1 MSGVTLLANKI
12 NFYNRKLISGLST
25 CCLLRSRYFDPAGFY
40 RVDSVSN
47 IVFEMSARL
56 VNATWEGNLRE
67 VRRLIEEEGED
78 PNERDWREQ
87 TALET
92 SCARCHLNVVKYLIE
107 EQHCNPNDSYK
118 YTPLHYACGWEYY
131 YFGSSSSSSSSSL
144 DVVKYLIETCH
155 CDPMR
160 VNKDGRTPL
169 YYAVTEDKLDVV
181 KYLIETCHCDPMR
194 VNKDGRTPLYYAV
207 TEDKLDVVKYLIET
221 CHCDPMCVDE
231 YGRTPLY
238 YAVTE
243 GTLDVVKYLIETC
256 HCDPMRV
263 DKDGRTPLYYAVT
276 EGTLDVVKYLIET
289 CHCDPMRVDWYGRTP
304 LHYAVTEGTLDV
316 VKYLIET
323 CHCDPMRVDKDGWT
337 PLHYAVTE
345 GKLDVVKYLIETC
358 HCDPMRVD
366 WYGRTPFHYAVTEG
380 TLDVVKYLIETC
392 HCDPMRVDKDG
403 WTPLHYAVTEG
414 KLDVVKYL
422 IETCHCDPMRVDDYG
437 QTPLHYAVTEGKLDV
452 VKYLI
457 ETCHCDPMCVDEYGR
472 TPLHYAVTEGTLD
485 VVKYLIETCHCDP
498 MRVDKYGRTLL
509 HYAVTEGKLDVVKYL
524 IETCHCDPM
533 RVDKDGRTPLH
544 YAVTKGTLDVVKY
557 LIETC
562 HCDPMCVDEYGRT
575 PLHYA
580 VTEDKFDVVKYLIE
594 TCHCDPMCEDK
605 DGRTPFY
612 YVVTRNK
619 LDVVKHLIE
628 TCHCDPMCV
637 DKNGRTPLHYAVTE
651 GKLDVVKHLIETCHC
666 DPMCV
671 DKDGQT
677 PLHYA
682 VKSANRYIAE
692 YLLVKC
698 KCNPNCKD
706 KDGHTPLDL
715 DVNNSVSHSCAKIL
729 LEAGAIPT
737 VKPPPPPVKIFIVG
751 NPSVGKSSLTRA
763 IQTETSA
770 MGAALAFITG
780 PQLVRN
786 VEQKTAGIVP
796 CQFTSKTYGE
806 VTFFDFAGQQEYYAS
821 HAALLKNSISSATPL
836 FLTVADLRDSK
847 EDIKQK
853 LVFWM
858 TFLANQCTSLHTKP
872 HVIIVGSHKDVLK
885 SRGEDPKVKLDF
897 EFDQT
902 VASKF
907 HIHDFI
913 PMDCRQHNSRG
924 ITKLRTS
931 VKNTCEAIRK
941 ELDATTLHYLYI
953 FLLDRFRGVPALT
966 CEEVQRLASSETL
979 EIPLRQN
986 NPEYLYKSCEELDKA
1001 GCMMFIKNCEDIAKS
1016 WIVLDQAAL
1025 LSEVNGVLFAPEGF
1039 KQHCNLANATGV
1051 VPVSRLAKKFPQ
1063 HNPEMLVLFMSHF
1076 EFCKGIH
1083 NDEVLHLINQDHCP
1097 QSELTGVSKERY
1109 LFFPGLVSL
1118 EVPHDVWEA
1127 DTRFPH
1133 YCGWMLQCCDPGQYL
1148 TSQFL
1153 QVLLLRI
1160 AFSCALTPEAHTSY
1174 ILQRKCIFW
1183 KNGIYWCNRKGV
1195 KSLIEIR
1202 DPPQMREVVVMLC
1215 CLADREMECAHLRST
1230 IIQLALS
1237 AKEQFCSGIQTKQ
1250 FFIRPSLV
1258 KEYPF
1263 KSDHAEHGL
1272 VSATEVETAIAE
1284 RDLLVVNSALQQIE
1298 LKELLIFS
1306 HQPQREALESASC
1319 KFNSLLTILFY
1330 FLLFAGVHVLESC
1343 ECDKLFKFLKAAASS
1358 WRKIASELD
1367 FNFHEQNNIVRTP
1380 GLYGD
1385 EDYFQEM
1392 LSRWLKRE
1400 PKHTT
1405 VEVLSKALHLAGEHR
1420 LAHELEHDSGFMS
1433 PDRCL

>member
-1 MSGVTLLANKI
+1 M
-12 NFYNRKLISGLST
+12 
-25 CCLLRSRYFDPAGFY
+25 LRSTSILLVY
-40 RVDSVSN
+40 RVDSASN
-47 IVFEMSARL
+47 VVFEMSDRL
-56 VNATWEGNLRE
+56 RGAAWEGNLRE
-67 VRRLIEEEGED
+67 VRRLIEEEGVN
-78 PNERDWREQ
+78 PSGRDWWGQ
-87 TALET
+87 TALGL

-107 EQHCNPNDSYK
+107 EQHCDPNESNIYH
-118 YTPLHYACGWEYY
+118 TPLHYACGRDYY
-131 YFGSSSSSSSSSL
+131 YFGSSSSSSSL

-160 VNKDGRTPL
+160 VDEYVRTPL
-169 YYAVTEDKLDVV
+169 HYAVTKDKLDVV

-194 VNKDGRTPLYYAV
+194 VD
-207 TEDKLDVVKYLIET
+207 ED
-221 CHCDPMCVDE
+221 
-231 YGRTPLY
+231 
-238 YAVTE
+238 
-243 GTLDVVKYLIETC
+243 
-256 HCDPMRV
+256 
-263 DKDGRTPLYYAVT
+263 
-276 EGTLDVVKYLIET
+276 
-289 CHCDPMRVDWYGRTP
+289 GRTP
-304 LHYAVTEGTLDV
+304 LHYAVT
-316 VKYLIET
+316 K
-323 CHCDPMRVDKDGWT
+323 DK
-337 PLHYAVTE
+337 
-345 GKLDVVKYLIETC
+345 
-358 HCDPMRVD
+358 
-366 WYGRTPFHYAVTEG
+366 
-380 TLDVVKYLIETC
+380 
-392 HCDPMRVDKDG
+392 
-403 WTPLHYAVTEG
+403 
-414 KLDVVKYL
+414 
-422 IETCHCDPMRVDDYG
+422 
-437 QTPLHYAVTEGKLDV
+437 
-452 VKYLI
+452 
-457 ETCHCDPMCVDEYGR
+457 
-472 TPLHYAVTEGTLD
+472 LD

-498 MRVDKYGRTLL
+498 MRVDKYGRNSLYYAVTKDKLDVVKYLIETCHCDPMRVDEDGRTPL
-509 HYAVTEGKLDVVKYL
+509 HYAVIEDKLDVVRYLIKTCHCDPMRVDEYGLTSLYYAVTNGKLDVVKYL

-533 RVDKDGRTPLH
+533 RVDKYGLTSLY
-544 YAVTKGTLDVVKY
+544 YAVTGNKLDVVKY

-562 HCDPMCVDEYGRT
+562 HCDPMCVAKYGWT
-575 PLHYA
+575 PLHCAVTENKLDVVKYLIETGHCDPMCVAKYGHSPFYYA
-580 VTEDKFDVVKYLIE
+580 VTNGKLDVKYLIE
-594 TCHCDPMCEDK
+594 TCHCDPM
-605 DGRTPFY
+605 R
-612 YVVTRNK
+612 
-619 LDVVKHLIE
+619 
-628 TCHCDPMCV
+628 V
-637 DKNGRTPLHYAVTE
+637 DKYGRTPLHYAVTE
-651 GKLDVVKHLIETCHC
+651 NKLDVVKYLIETGHCDPMCVDKGGRTPLYYAVIENKLDVVKCLIESCHC

-671 DKDGQT
+671 DKYGQTALYYAVTEYNRDVLKYLIETCQCDPMSTDKDGQT
-677 PLHYA
+677 PLHWA
-682 VKSANRYIAE
+682 VKSARRNVAE

-706 KDGHTPLDL
+706 KSGHTPLDL
-715 DVNNSVSHSCAKIL
+715 DAVTHSCAKIL
-729 LEAGAIPT
+729 LEAGAKPT
-737 VKPPPPPVKIFIVG
+737 AKPPPPPVKIFVVG
-751 NPSVGKSSLTRA
+751 NPSVGKSSLTKA
-763 IQTETSA
+763 LQTETSA

-780 PQLVRN
+780 SQLVRN
-786 VEQKTAGIVP
+786 VERKTAGIVP

-853 LVFWM
+853 LMFWM
-858 TFLANQCTSLHTKP
+858 TFLANQCTSLPTKP

-966 CEEVQRLASSETL
+966 CEEVQRLTSSETL

-1001 GCMMFIKNCEDIAKS
+1001 GCLMFIKNCEDIAKS

-1051 VPVSRLAKKFPQ
+1051 VPVSRLADKFPQ
-1063 HNPEMLVLFMSHF
+1063 HNPDMLVLFMSHF
-1076 EFCKGIH
+1076 EFCQEIH
-1083 NDEVLHLINQDHCP
+1083 DDEVLHLINQDHCS
-1097 QSELTGVSKERY
+1097 QSSLTGVSKECY

-1127 DTRFPH
+1127 DTQFPH

-1160 AFSCALTPEAHTSY
+1160 AFSCALAPEARTSD

-1195 KSLIEIR
+1195 KALVEIR
-1202 DPPQMREVVVMLC
+1202 DPPQMREVIVMLC
-1215 CLADREMECAHLRST
+1215 SLADRERECAHLRST
-1230 IIQLALS
+1230 IIQLALR
-1237 AKEQFCSGIQTKQ
+1237 AKEQFCSSVQTKQ

-1263 KSDHAEHGL
+1263 KCDRAEYGL

-1284 RDLLVVNSALQQIE
+1284 GDLLVVNSALQQIE

-1306 HQPQREALESASC
+1306 HQPQREAIESASC
-1319 KFNSLLTILFY
+1319 KFNSLLIILFY

-1358 WRKIASELD
+1358 WRMIASELD
-1367 FNFHEQNNIVRTP
+1367 FNFHELRDIVRTP

-1420 LAHELEHDSGFMS
+1420 LAHELEHDPGFIS

>member
-1 MSGVTLLANKI
+1 M
-12 NFYNRKLISGLST
+12 
-25 CCLLRSRYFDPAGFY
+25 Y
-40 RVDSVSN
+40 RVDSASN
-47 IVFEMSARL
+47 VVFEMSDRL
-56 VNATWEGNLRE
+56 VGAAWEGNLHE

-78 PNERDWREQ
+78 PNGRDWWGQ
-87 TALET
+87 TALEL
-92 SCARCHLNVVKYLIE
+92 SCARCYLDVVKYLIE
-107 EQHCNPNDSYK
+107 EQHCDPNYSYI
-118 YTPLHYACGWEYY
+118 YNTPLHYACGRDYY
-131 YFGSSSSSSSSSL
+131 YYSSSSSSSSSL
-144 DVVKYLIETCH
+144 DVVKYLIETCR
-155 CDPMR
+155 CDPMS
-160 VNKDGRTPL
+160 VDKYGRTSL
-169 YYAVTEDKLDVV
+169 YYAVTKNKLDVV
-181 KYLIETCHCDPMR
+181 KYLIETCHCDPMC
-194 VNKDGRTPLYYAV
+194 VDKYGQTPLYYAV
-207 TEDKLDVVKYLIET
+207 TKNKLDVVKYLIET

-231 YGRTPLY
+231 
-238 YAVTE
+238 
-243 GTLDVVKYLIETC
+243 
-256 HCDPMRV
+256 
-263 DKDGRTPLYYAVT
+263 DGRTPLYYAV
-276 EGTLDVVKYLIET
+276 IEN
-289 CHCDPMRVDWYGRTP
+289 
-304 LHYAVTEGTLDV
+304 
-316 VKYLIET
+316 
-323 CHCDPMRVDKDGWT
+323 
-337 PLHYAVTE
+337 
-345 GKLDVVKYLIETC
+345 KLDVVKYLIETG
-358 HCDPMRVD
+358 HCDPM
-366 WYGRTPFHYAVTEG
+366 
-380 TLDVVKYLIETC
+380 C
-392 HCDPMRVDKDG
+392 VDKNG
-403 WTPLHYAVTEG
+403 
-414 KLDVVKYL
+414 
-422 IETCHCDPMRVDDYG
+422 R
-437 QTPLHYAVTEGKLDV
+437 TPLHYAVTEGKLDV

-457 ETCHCDPMCVDEYGR
+457 ETCHCDPMCVDKNGR
-472 TPLHYAVTEGTLD
+472 TPLHYAVTEGKLD
-485 VVKYLIETCHCDP
+485 VVKHLIETCHCDP
-498 MRVDKYGRTLL
+498 MCVDKDGRTPL
-509 HYAVTEGKLDVVKYL
+509 HYAVTKNKLDVVKYL

-533 RVDKDGRTPLH
+533 RVDGHGQTPLH
-544 YAVTKGTLDVVKY
+544 YAVTKNKLDVVKY

-562 HCDPMCVDEYGRT
+562 HCDPMCVDEDGRTPLYYAVIENKLDVVKYLIETGHCDPMCVDKNGRT

-580 VTEDKFDVVKYLIE
+580 VTE
-594 TCHCDPMCEDK
+594 
-605 DGRTPFY
+605 G
-612 YVVTRNK
+612 K
-619 LDVVKHLIE
+619 LDVVKYLIE

-715 DVNNSVSHSCAKIL
+715 DVNDSVSHSCAKIL

-751 NPSVGKSSLTRA
+751 NPSVGKSSLTKA

-858 TFLANQCTSLHTKP
+858 TFLANQCTSLPTKP

-902 VASKF
+902 IASKF

-931 VKNTCEAIRK
+931 VKNICEAIRK

-953 FLLDRFRGVPALT
+953 FLLDRFRGVTALT
-966 CEEVQRLASSETL
+966 CEEVQRLTSSETL

-1051 VPVSRLAKKFPQ
+1051 VPVSRIADKFPQ
-1063 HNPEMLVLFMSHF
+1063 HNPDMLVLFMSHF
-1076 EFCKGIH
+1076 EFCQEI
-1083 NDEVLHLINQDHCP
+1083 NDDEISHLINQDHCP
-1097 QSELTGVSKERY
+1097 LTTGVSKECY

-1127 DTRFPH
+1127 DTQFPR

-1160 AFSCALTPEAHTSY
+1160 AFSCALAPESRTSD

-1195 KSLIEIR
+1195 KALVEIR

-1215 CLADREMECAHLRST
+1215 SLAGKEMDCAHLRST
-1230 IIQLALS
+1230 IIQLALR
-1237 AKEQFCSGIQTKQ
+1237 AKEQFCSSVQTKQ
-1250 FFIRPSLV
+1250 FFIRHSLL

-1263 KSDHAEHGL
+1263 KCDEAEYGL

-1284 RDLLVVNSALQQIE
+1284 GDLLVVNSALQQIE

-1306 HQPQREALESASC
+1306 HQPQREALESVSC

-1330 FLLFAGVHVLESC
+1330 
-1343 ECDKLFKFLKAAASS
+1343 
-1358 WRKIASELD
+1358 
-1367 FNFHEQNNIVRTP
+1367 
-1380 GLYGD
+1380 
-1385 EDYFQEM
+1385 
-1392 LSRWLKRE
+1392 
-1400 PKHTT
+1400 
-1405 VEVLSKALHLAGEHR
+1405 
-1420 LAHELEHDSGFMS
+1420 
-1433 PDRCL
+1433 